1 MDVDLSRGP
10 VEELR
15 ADCLAV
21 PVFEDEK
28 MLKGDAAAVDRALGG
43 MISSLRSE
51 GEIKGEA
58 GETTLLHNAGA
69 LASRRIL
76 VVGLGKK
83 RNCNMEAIRSAAG
96 HVIARARG
104 FGAAHVASVLPV
116 AASRRLDAETVAQAV
131 TEGAILGGYT
141 FEKYKKAEKPSARRL
156 TLVLTDRTR
165 ESLAKK
171 GLKKG
176 KILADAQNLARD
188 LANEPSSGMTPT
200 ILASRAKEIG
210 QEFGLKVQVLS
221 ENDALKEGMGAFL
234 GVARGTD
241 EPARFIVMKYRP
253 SDRNLVAFVGK
264 GITFDSG
271 GISIKP
277 SENMDSMKGDMSGAA
292 AVLGAMWAVAQLKPK
307 IGIVGIVPATENMP
321 SGHAM
326 KPGDIVRSMNG
337 LTIEVLNTDAEGRLA
352 LADAIAYARKLGA
365 KTIVDVATLTGA
377 CVIALG
383 EMTSALISNDDSLAN
398 LLLKISQ
405 ETGEKMWRLPT
416 FQEYDDQ
423 IKSDIA
429 DVKNSGGRPAGTI
442 TAGMFLKK
450 FAGETRW
457 AHIDIA
463 GKEISKKAAGYQHK
477 GMTGVGTR
485 SLIEAALRLA
495 QK

>member
-1 MDVDLSRGP
+1 MEVDLSRGP
-10 VEELR
+10 VEEFR

-28 MLKGDAAAVDRALGG
+28 MLKGEAAAVDRSLGG
-43 MISSLRSE
+43 VISSLKSE
-51 GEIKGEA
+51 GEIKGQV
-58 GETTLLHNAGA
+58 GETTLLHNAAGMA
-69 LASRRIL
+69 WGRVV

-83 RNCNMEAIRSAAG
+83 KDCDVDTIRSAAG
-96 HVIARARG
+96 NVIARARG
-104 FGAAHVASVLPV
+104 FGAGHVASILPV
-116 AASRRLDAETVAQAV
+116 VASRKLSVLMVSQAMA
-131 TEGAILGGYT
+131 EGAVLAGYT
-141 FEKYKKAEKPSARRL
+141 FDRYKKEEKPPARRF
-156 TLVLTDRTR
+156 TLVLTDRAK
-165 ESLAKK
+165 ESLAKE

-176 KILADAQNLARD
+176 AILGRAQNLARD
-188 LANEPSSGMTPT
+188 MANEPSSNMTPT
-200 ILASRAKEIG
+200 ILAERAKEIG
-210 QEFGLKVQVLS
+210 GRFGLSVQVLT
-221 ENDALKEGMGAFL
+221 EKEAQKEGMGAFL
-234 GVARGTD
+234 GVAKGTD
-241 EPARFIVMKYRP
+241 EPARFIVIRYRP
-253 SDRNLVAFVGK
+253 SDRNFIALVGK

-292 AVLGAMWAVAQLKPK
+292 AVLGAMWAIAQLKPK
-307 IGIVGIVPATENMP
+307 IGVVGIVPATENMP

-326 KPGDIVRSMNG
+326 KPGDIVRAMNG

-365 KTIVDVATLTGA
+365 KTIIDVATLTGA

-383 EMTSALISNDDSLAN
+383 EMTSALVSNDDTLAN
-398 LLLKISQ
+398 LLLRVSQ

-416 FQEYDDQ
+416 FPEYDDQ

-450 FAGETRW
+450 FAGDARW

-463 GKEISKKAAGYQHK
+463 GKEISKKAGGYQQK

-485 SLIEAALRLA
+485 SLIETALRLA
-495 QK
+495 RK